1 MNKFLGVLDLD
12 KIIHNGFN
20 ILILLSSVNTISRYF
35 LFSSALALIFMGGFS
50 VFPSAEA
57 GPMGN
62 QVTLEELGILQ
73 LAAHD
78 LFNVNRVTST
88 DFENGKLDL
97 STLFTDMTSGN
108 PFSLADIVKGG
119 EPRNRENILLFSVAS
134 VIGQNYV
141 DDVNGGA
148 TPAEARQTALNDY
161 HTQFNAAYLSA
172 FGESVPNSAYGCVTM
187 TENLAFR
194 TVHDFLPGM
203 IRMDTALPNDVIDVS
218 DDLFPLLDF
227 TPPFD
232 NPLQNANGHT
242 GPLTFELDQ
251 LSSDLNGDFD
261 PEFNAINIFIPPST
275 FIIVDLEAADQSFGV
290 QFGTDFSFE
299 YFMNEI
305 ASTGSYEPNYEVMNQ
320 IRSLIAKGYG
330 QGCYVGGE
338 MLPIEASS
346 LILAGVQSI
355 TWLIPVL
362 VSAVGIAL
370 VFGTRK
376 SNI

>member
-1 MNKFLGVLDLD
+1 MNIV
-12 KIIHNGFN
+12 
-20 ILILLSSVNTISRYF
+20 SRYF
-35 LFSSALALIFMGGFS
+35 LFSSALSLIFIGGFS
-50 VFPSAEA
+50 VFPSAQA
-57 GPMGN
+57 MGN
-62 QVTLEELGILQ
+62 QVTLEELGFLQ

-78 LFNVNRVTST
+78 LFNVDRGDGINANTAT

-97 STLFTDMTSGN
+97 STIFIDMKSPSLD
-108 PFSLADIVKGG
+108 PFSDADIAKGG

-134 VIGQNYV
+134 VIGQNYL
-141 DDVNGGA
+141 DDIIGGA
-148 TPAEARQTALNDY
+148 TPAEALQNALDDY
-161 HTQFNAAYLSA
+161 HTGFNLAYLHA
-172 FGESVPNSAYGCVTM
+172 FGESVPNPVYGCATM

-194 TVHDFLPGM
+194 TLHDFLPGM
-203 IRMDTALPNDVIDVS
+203 IRMDTNTDFGVIQPNDN
-218 DDLFPLLDF
+218 LFPLLDF

-232 NPLQNANGHT
+232 DFLENPNGHT

-251 LSSDLNGDFD
+251 DSSDLNGDFD
-261 PEFNAINIFIPPST
+261 TEFNNINIFIPPST
-275 FIIVDLEAADQSFGV
+275 NIIVDLEAADQSFGV
-290 QFGTDFSFE
+290 QFGTGFSFE
-299 YFMNEI
+299 HFMNEI
-305 ASTGSYEPNYEVMNQ
+305 ASTGSYEPNYDVMNQ

-346 LILAGVQSI
+346 LILAGAQST
-355 TWLIPVL
+355 TWLIPVI

>member
-1 MNKFLGVLDLD
+1 M
-12 KIIHNGFN
+12 
-20 ILILLSSVNTISRYF
+20 STISRYF
-35 LFSSALALIFMGGFS
+35 LFSSALALISIGGFS

-62 QVTLEELGILQ
+62 QVTLEELGFLQ

-78 LFNVNRVTST
+78 LFNVDRGDGINANTAT

-97 STLFTDMTSGN
+97 STLFIDMTSPGMD
-108 PFSLADIVKGG
+108 PFSDADIAKGG

-134 VIGQNYV
+134 KIGQQYV

-148 TPAEARQTALNDY
+148 TPEVARQTALDTY
-161 HTQFNAAYLSA
+161 HTGFNLAYFSA
-172 FGESVPNSAYGCVTM
+172 FGESVPNSVFGCVTM

-203 IRMDTALPNDVIDVS
+203 IRMDTAVPNDVIDGS
-218 DDLFPLLDF
+218 DDLFLTIFDPTLPPPTGLGF

-232 NPLQNANGHT
+232 NAAQNANGHT

-261 PEFNAINIFIPPST
+261 SEFNEINIFIPPST
-275 FIIVDLEAADQSFGV
+275 NIIVDLEAADQSFGV
-290 QFGTDFSFE
+290 QFGTDFSFDF
-299 YFMNEI
+299 FMNEI
-305 ASTGSYEPNYEVMNQ
+305 AFSGSYEPGYEVMNQ
-320 IRSLIAKGYG
+320 IRNLIAKGYG

-338 MLPIEASS
+338 ILPIEASS
-346 LILAGVQSI
+346 LILAGAQST
-355 TWLIPVL
+355 TWIIPVI

>member
-1 MNKFLGVLDLD
+1 MNL
-12 KIIHNGFN
+12 
-20 ILILLSSVNTISRYF
+20 ISRYF
-35 LFSSALALIFMGGFS
+35 LFSSALALISIGGFS
-50 VFPSAEA
+50 VFPSADA
-57 GPMGN
+57 IGN
-62 QVTLEELGILQ
+62 QVTLEELGVLQ

-78 LFNVNRVTST
+78 LFNVDRGDGVNANTAT

-97 STLFTDMTSGN
+97 STLFIDMTSGI
-108 PFSLADIVKGG
+108 PFSLSDIAKGG

-141 DDVNGGA
+141 DDINGGA
-148 TPAEARQTALNDY
+148 TPLEARQTALNDY

-172 FGESVPNSAYGCVTM
+172 FGESIPSSQYGCVTM

-203 IRMDTALPNDVIDVS
+203 IRMDTAADFGVIDVN
-218 DDLFPLLDF
+218 DDEFLTIFDPTLPPPTGLGF

-232 NPLQNANGHT
+232 NAAQNANGHT

-275 FIIVDLEAADQSFGV
+275 NIIVDLEAADQSFGV
-290 QFGTDFSFE
+290 QFGTDFSFDF
-299 YFMNEI
+299 FMNEI
-305 ASTGSYEPNYEVMNQ
+305 ASTGSYESNYEVMNH
-320 IRSLIAKGYG
+320 IRNLIAKGYG
-330 QGCYVGGE
+330 QGCYVGGQ

-346 LILAGVQSI
+346 LILAGAQST
-355 TWLIPVL
+355 TWLIPVVL
-362 VSAVGIAL
+362 SAVGLVL